1 MKFTLEPL
9 PYAKTALEPYICGRT
24 VDVHY
29 EKHHR
34 GYLKTLQKLIG
45 RTPLADRSV
54 EEIIAESEGKV
65 FEQAAQVWNHTF
77 YWKSL
82 RAPGHEQ
89 PPASLAE
96 SLKQSFGGVDA
107 FKREIAEVATGQ
119 FGSGWA
125 WLVETKGRLK
135 VLSTADAANPL
146 LYGSTPLLTIDVW
159 EHAYYLDYQH
169 ERAKYVEAILD
180 HLINWE
186 FAAANLD
193 RACRRSE
200 HLAA

>member
-45 RTPLADRSV
+45 KMPMAERSL

-82 RAPGHEQ
+82 SPPGQSPSAE
-89 PPASLAE
+89 LAE
-96 SLKQSFGGVDA
+96 ALRQSFGGVDK
-107 FKREIAEVATGQ
+107 FKRELAEVSTSQ
-119 FGSGWA
+119 FGAGWA
-125 WLVETKGRLK
+125 WLVESNGKLR
-135 VLSTADAANPL
+135 VLSTSDADNPL
-146 LYGSTPLLTIDVW
+146 TNGAVPLLTIDVW
-159 EHAYYLDYQH
+159 EHAYYLDYQQ
-169 ERAKYVEAILD
+169 ERPKYVEAVLD
-180 HLINWE
+180 HLINW
-186 FAAANLD
+186 
-193 RACRRSE
+193 
-200 HLAA
+200 